1 MIGDNSPVTGVIEE
15 DNVIVDFGQYL
26 GKTVSDV
33 KMIDPD
39 FFDQLVREKESD
51 NLAIR
56 RHRDKTFRL
65 YLNPLSSRASI

>member
-1 MIGDNSPVTGVIEE
+1 MIGDNSPLTGVIEE

-33 KMIDPD
+33 KIIDPD
-39 FFDQLVREKESD
+39 FFDQLIREKESD

-65 YLNPLSSRASI
+65 YLNPLSGRASL

>member
-1 MIGDNSPVTGVIEE
+1 MNGDTSPLTGVIEE
-15 DNVIVDFGQYL
+15 DNVIIDFGQYL

-33 KMIDPD
+33 KSIDPD
-39 FFDQLVREKESD
+39 FFHQLVKEKEND

-65 YLNPLSSRASI
+65 YMNPLSARTTI

>member
-1 MIGDNSPVTGVIEE
+1 MIGDNSPLTGVIEE

-33 KMIDPD
+33 KIVDPD
-39 FFDQLVREKESD
+39 FFDQLIREKESD

>member
-1 MIGDNSPVTGVIEE
+1 MIGDNSPLTGVIEE

-33 KMIDPD
+33 KIIDPD
-39 FFDQLVREKESD
+39 FFDQLIREKESD